1 MLSKTL
7 PHTIDQLSGA
17 AMKRVCLTSAIAI
30 VFYLTSSVPDSALAQ
45 KLVVGNTSIGAPG
58 LPVWVAYETG
68 IFKRNGLDAQ
78 AVWLGGGGPITIS
91 VILSGEAHIYHGAGN
106 GVVASNLGGSD
117 LVMIAGGTT
126 SINYWLMSR
135 SETKSREQLKG
146 GAIAIGG
153 FGSTTDFAARVALQ
167 KLGLVPGKDV
177 TIVPSGNNPTRM
189 GAVESGRMQATP
201 LEPPASILA
210 QKRGLH
216 LLMDISALNVSFP
229 HTGPSTTRKFIQNN
243 TDVVRRFIKS
253 YVEAVHRI
261 KTDRKTGMTILS
273 KYFKGLDDKEVVD
286 KTYDLAFRDSVM
298 PRKQYPTLEG
308 IRIVLDSLAQKDAK
322 AKQAKPEDFVDMRF
336 IKELDESGF
345 IDNLYK

>member
-1 MLSKTL
+1 
-7 PHTIDQLSGA
+7 
-17 AMKRVCLTSAIAI
+17 
-30 VFYLTSSVPDSALAQ
+30 
-45 KLVVGNTSIGAPG
+45 
-58 LPVWVAYETG
+58 
-68 IFKRNGLDAQ
+68 
-78 AVWLGGGGPITIS
+78 
-91 VILSGEAHIYHGAGN
+91 
-106 GVVASNLGGSD
+106 
-117 LVMIAGGTT
+117 
-126 SINYWLMSR
+126 
-135 SETKSREQLKG
+135 
-146 GAIAIGG
+146 
-153 FGSTTDFAARVALQ
+153 
-167 KLGLVPGKDV
+167 
-177 TIVPSGNNPTRM
+177 M

>member
-1 MLSKTL
+1 MSKLSL
-7 PHTIDQLSGA
+7 RNIL
-17 AMKRVCLTSAIAI
+17 AIFFFLMAGDP
-30 VFYLTSSVPDSALAQ
+30 VSVLAQ
-45 KLVVGNTSIGAPG
+45 KFLVGNTSIGAPG
-58 LPVWVAYETG
+58 LPVWLASETG
-68 IFKRNGLDAQ
+68 IFKKNGLDAQ
-78 AVWLGGGGPITIS
+78 AVWLGGGGPTTIS
-91 VILSGEAHIYHGAGN
+91 VILSGEAHLYHGAGN

-135 SETKSREQLKG
+135 AETKSKEQLKG

-153 FGSTTDFAARVALQ
+153 FGSTTDFAARFAMQ

-210 QKRGLH
+210 QKKGLH
-216 LLMDISALNVSFP
+216 LLMDISALNVPFP
-229 HTGPSTTRKFIQNN
+229 HTGLSTTRKFIQNN
-243 TDVVRRFIKS
+243 PDVVRRFVKS

-261 KTDRKTGMTILS
+261 KTDKKTGMTIMS
-273 KYFKGLDDKEVVD
+273 KYFKGLDDKEVLD
-286 KTYDLAFRDSVM
+286 KSYDLAFRDNVM
-298 PRKQYPTLEG
+298 PRKQYPTIEG
-308 IRIVLDSLAQKDAK
+308 IKTVLEALAPKEAK
-322 AKQAKPEDFVDMRF
+322 AKQAKPEDFVDARF
-336 IKELDESGF
+336 IKELDESGY

>member
-1 MLSKTL
+1 MRRSVF
-7 PHTIDQLSGA
+7 
-17 AMKRVCLTSAIAI
+17 AMAIALI
-30 VFYLTSSVPDSALAQ
+30 FWFLASGSTDALAQ
-45 KLVVGNTSIGAPG
+45 KFVVGNTSIGAPG

-78 AVWLGGGGPITIS
+78 AVWLGGGGPTTIS
-91 VILSGEAHIYHGAGN
+91 VILSGEAQIYHGAGN

-135 SETKSREQLKG
+135 AETKSKDQLKG
-146 GAIAIGG
+146 GAIGIGG

-167 KLGLVPGKDV
+167 KLGLVAGKDV

-189 GAVESGRMQATP
+189 SAVETGRMQATP

-216 LLMDISALNVSFP
+216 LLMDISALDVPFP
-229 HTGPSTTRKFIQNN
+229 HTGASTTRKFIQNN
-243 TDVVRRFIKS
+243 PDAVRRFIRS

-273 KYFKGLDDKEVVD
+273 KYFKGLDDKEVLE
-286 KTYDLAFRDSVM
+286 KTYDLAFRESVM
-298 PRKQYPTLEG
+298 PRKQYPTIEG
-308 IRIVLDSLAQKDAK
+308 IKTVLDYLAQKDAK
-322 AKQAKPEDFVDMRF
+322 AKQAKPEDFVDLRF

>member
-1 MLSKTL
+1 
-7 PHTIDQLSGA
+7 
-17 AMKRVCLTSAIAI
+17 MKRVFLAGIAIA
-30 VFYLTSSVPDSALAQ
+30 VCLMAGAGSSALAQ
-45 KLVVGNTSIGAPG
+45 KFVVGNTSIGAPG

-68 IFKRNGLDAQ
+68 IFRKNGLDAQ
-78 AVWLGGGGPITIS
+78 AVWLGGGGPTTIS
-91 VILSGEAHIYHGAGN
+91 VILSGEAQIYHGAGN

-126 SINYWLMSR
+126 SLNYWLMSR
-135 SETKSREQLKG
+135 AETKAREQLKG

-153 FGSTTDFAARVALQ
+153 FGSTTDFAARVAMQ
-167 KLGLVPGKDV
+167 KFGLVPGKDV

-216 LLMDISALNVSFP
+216 LLMDISALNVPYP
-229 HTGPSTTRKFIQNN
+229 HTGPATTRKFIQNN
-243 TDVVRRFIKS
+243 PDAVRRFVRS

-261 KTDRKTGMTILS
+261 KTDRKTGMAVLT
-273 KYFKGLDDKEVVD
+273 KYFKGLDDKDVLE
-286 KTYDLAFRDSVM
+286 KTFDSAFRETVV

-308 IRIVLDSLAQKDAK
+308 IRIVLDSLAPKEPK